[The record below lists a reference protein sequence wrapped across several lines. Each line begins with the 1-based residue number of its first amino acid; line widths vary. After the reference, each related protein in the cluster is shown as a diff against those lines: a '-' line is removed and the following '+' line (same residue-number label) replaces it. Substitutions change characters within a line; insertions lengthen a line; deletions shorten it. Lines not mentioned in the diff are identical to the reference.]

1 MTDEIRFARV
11 ALSYLVEP
19 GNRALWTRVAEH
31 GPVRVLSG
39 LCEQGGDR
47 LRELAGARLATGDP
61 RTTAEETLRRTHRL
75 GARVVVPEDD
85 EWPHQLDQLIT
96 ICAESGNPIDRD
108 AAPPLCLWVRGP
120 WRVDE
125 ALERSVAVVGAR
137 AATAYGEHTARR
149 LGYELA
155 EREWSVVSGGAYG
168 VDANA
173 HRGALAAAGVTVVVL
188 ACGLD
193 RPYPVSHTSLFERV
207 AEAGLLVSEWP
218 PGAEPFRHRFLIR
231 NRVIAAATRGTVLV
245 EANARSG
252 ARQTLHRAGQLGRSR
267 MVVPG
272 PITSAMSLGCH
283 EELRQPGVSLV
294 ASVGHVLEEVGRVG
308 ADLAPVPRGPE
319 YARDRLDPAEQ
330 RLVEALLLRKPLP
343 AEAVAARA
351 GVPLREAMRLLPSLA
366 LRGFARRD
374 EAGFVAV
381 RPEPAAHA
389 PRPSHRASASATST
403 EGTDGVG
410 VAP

>member
-1 MTDEIRFARV
+1 M
-11 ALSYLVEP
+11 
-19 GNRALWTRVAEH
+19 
-31 GPVRVLSG
+31 
-39 LCEQGGDR
+39 
-47 LRELAGARLATGDP
+47 
-61 RTTAEETLRRTHRL
+61 
-75 GARVVVPEDD
+75 
-85 EWPHQLDQLIT
+85 
-96 ICAESGNPIDRD
+96 
-108 AAPPLCLWVRGP
+108 
-120 WRVDE
+120 
-125 ALERSVAVVGAR
+125 
-137 AATAYGEHTARR
+137 
-149 LGYELA
+149 
-155 EREWSVVSGGAYG
+155 
-168 VDANA
+168 
-173 HRGALAAAGVTVVVL
+173 
-188 ACGLD
+188 
-193 RPYPVSHTSLFERV
+193 
-207 AEAGLLVSEWP
+207 
-218 PGAEPFRHRFLIR
+218 
-231 NRVIAAATRGTVLV
+231 

-308 ADLAPVPRGPE
+308 ADLAPVPRAPE